1 MNCTKLDLLMGNCLP
16 EKELDEGLQCDL
28 LSERTLSV
36 LMFLYFL
43 QGEHRQ
49 ISPSGD
55 LEEEQGTKDIA
66 ALHPG
71 QDIELFRRFI

>member
-1 MNCTKLDLLMGNCLP
+1 MLKQKRSWIKVFSAIFCP
-16 EKELDEGLQCDL
+16 
-28 LSERTLSV
+28 ERTLSV

-66 ALHPG
+66 ELHPG
-71 QDIELFRRFI
+71 QDIELFRRFF

>member
-1 MNCTKLDLLMGNCLP
+1 MKVFSAIFCP
-16 EKELDEGLQCDL
+16 
-28 LSERTLSV
+28 ERTLSV

-71 QDIELFRRFI
+71 LRAGHRALQKVLLKEEVLCVLKGS

>member
-1 MNCTKLDLLMGNCLP
+1 MKVFSAIFCP
-16 EKELDEGLQCDL
+16 
-28 LSERTLSV
+28 ERTLSV
-36 LMFLYFL
+36 RTCL

-55 LEEEQGTKDIA
+55 LEEVQGTRDIA

-71 QDIELFRRFI
+71 QDIELFTRFF